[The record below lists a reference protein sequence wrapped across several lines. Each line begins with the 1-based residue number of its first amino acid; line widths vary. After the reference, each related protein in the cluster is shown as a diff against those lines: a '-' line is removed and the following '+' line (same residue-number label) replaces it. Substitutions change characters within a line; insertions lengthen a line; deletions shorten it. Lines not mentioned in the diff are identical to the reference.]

1 MTVHLVPIAFLLFLT
16 VCAVAGIVADYK
28 KRRVALEPLR
38 AAIERGQQID
48 PAVIER
54 LMTPDHDPGLNPVY
68 LKIGGIII
76 LSLGVGVALLAF
88 FLTQVPE
95 ARDAFYPVLGA
106 ASVVIC
112 LGAGLM
118 IAARV
123 VEQQRAQAAPTGQG
137 NAGLLGRRES

>member
-1 MTVHLVPIAFLLFLT
+1 MTPHLVPIAFLLFLT

-54 LMTPDHDPGLNPVY
+54 LMTPDRDPGLNPLY
-68 LKIGGIII
+68 FNIGGIIV
-76 LSLGVGVALLAF
+76 LSLGVGIALLSL
-88 FLTQVPE
+88 FLRQVDE
-95 ARDAFYPVLGA
+95 ARMALYPLLGA
-106 ASVVIC
+106 ATVVIC
-112 LGAGLM
+112 LGVGLM

-123 VEQQRAQAAPTGQG
+123 VERQNAMQSERRQQVSQSRPGA
-137 NAGLLGRRES
+137 